1 MHLTDEQKCLRTE
14 QNELMTMMI
23 AYRASTVS
31 PSWLSQ
37 SFHLSVCLSV
47 CLSELYLSN
56 GIGAF
61 KWIPRNSLMVSQELS
76 WCFWLFSSFQRS
88 CYRNNLY
95 KLCKYGHLQQ
105 ENTKWVFEE
114 QLFNLDNQLRQELLS
129 PKFQLLQLELLHF
142 VRNCQK

>member
-1 MHLTDEQKCLRTE
+1 MSNNASFQNKMNWWQWWFDDSFTEHL
-14 QNELMTMMI
+14 
-23 AYRASTVS
+23 S
-31 PSWLSQ
+31 PSWPSQ
-37 SFHLSVCLSV
+37 SFHLSVRLSV

-76 WCFWLFSSFQRS
+76 WWFWLLSSFQRS

-95 KLCKYGHLQQ
+95 KLYEYGHLQQ

-114 QLFNLDNQLRQELLS
+114 LFNLDNQLRQELHS
-129 PKFQLLQLELLHF
+129 PEFQLLQLELLPF
-142 VRNCQK
+142 VRNCQKE